1 MTIRLDRRSLT
12 EIKAYQ
18 RVEICGV
25 EGVQSQEERHL
36 DGGC

>member
-1 MTIRLDRRSLT
+1 MTIRLDLRSLA
-12 EIKAYQ
+12 EFKAYQ

-25 EGVQSQEERHL
+25 ESLQSQEERHL